1 MMNRIFK
8 GWNFI
13 RVFYLLAG
21 IGMLVQ
27 SVVNK
32 QWAFAIVGLY
42 FAIMGLFALGCA
54 GGCCYT
60 PASNKPSEKSNHN
73 TEYDEVK
80 E

>member
-1 MMNRIFK
+1 MMNRILK

-27 SVVNK
+27 SVVHK

-60 PASNKPSEKSNHN
+60 AASNKPSENSIQN
-73 TEYDEVK
+73 TEYEEVK
-80 E
+80 

>member
-1 MMNRIFK
+1 MLNRILK
-8 GWNFI
+8 GWSFI

-21 IGMLVQ
+21 VGMLIQ

-54 GGCCYT
+54 SGSCYT
-60 PASNKPSEKSNHN
+60 SASNKPSENSIQN
-73 TEYDEVK
+73 TEYEEVK
-80 E
+80 